1 MVRSCSGST
10 GVMVVA
16 AFEVVGAEGSVSG
29 KSRMLAAS
37 DACLDNTADGAG
49 AFADEHCGIETRIT

>member
-1 MVRSCSGST
+1 
-10 GVMVVA
+10 MVVA